1 MMKGINDEVHAL
13 RCVGCESYLV
23 GLGVNELSDAPSH
36 SFAPLK
42 PFIPARVAFLHHLA
56 IESIRR
62 LKRLPQNS
70 ARRRAIQIRHAL
82 SHRKVMSNAL
92 PIHKTVVSGQW
103 SVVSWF

>member
-23 GLGVNELSDAPSH
+23 GFGVNELSDAPSH

-42 PFIPARVAFLHHLA
+42 PFIPTRVAFLHHLA
-56 IESIRR
+56 IETGRR

-70 ARRRAIQIRHAL
+70 ARRRAIQIRRTI
-82 SHRKVMSNAL
+82 SYRKVTSNAR
-92 PIHKTVVSGQW
+92 PIHKTVVSSQW
-103 SVVSWF
+103 SVVS